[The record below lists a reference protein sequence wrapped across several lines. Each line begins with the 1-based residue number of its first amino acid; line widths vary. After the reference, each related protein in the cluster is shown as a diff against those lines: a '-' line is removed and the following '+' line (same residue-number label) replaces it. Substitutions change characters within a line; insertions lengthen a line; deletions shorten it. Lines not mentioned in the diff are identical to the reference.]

1 MRPSINRRA
10 AIVLAALACLASGVA
25 DAQSYPS
32 KQIRFVVPFAPGGSS
47 DIISRAV
54 ANQLTTGLGQQVYVE
69 NKGGGGGNIAME
81 DVKRAAPDGY
91 TLILGHIGTLA
102 VNPAMY
108 GAKLPYDPVKD
119 FQPISLLAVVPNVI
133 AVHPDVPI
141 RSLAELVKAAKD
153 QPGKLNYGTA
163 GNGSAGHLAME
174 YFKMQ
179 SGIDIVHIPYR
190 GTGPMLSDLLGGQVQ
205 ATFNGIPPIISHIK
219 AGKLRPLA
227 VGSAARVPVLADVPT
242 VAESG
247 YPGFETSQWY
257 GLMAPAGTPRAIID
271 RLAEET
277 RKALASDDAKKRIS
291 DDGGI
296 TAGGTPEQF
305 AELIVKEKERW
316 GRVVATAKIQPD

>member
-1 MRPSINRRA
+1 MQKS
-10 AIVLAALACLASGVA
+10 AIVLAALMLAASPAAFGQ
-25 DAQSYPS
+25 DYPA

-47 DIISRAV
+47 DIIARSV
-54 ANQLTTGLGQQVYVE
+54 AGQLSATLGQQVYVE

-81 DVKRAAPDGY
+81 EVKRAAPDGY

-141 RSLAELVKAAKD
+141 RTLAEFVKAAKD
-153 QPGKLNYGTA
+153 KPGKLNYGSA

-190 GTGPMLSDLLGGQVQ
+190 GTGPMLSDLLGGQLE

-227 VGSAARVPVLADVPT
+227 VGSASRVPALGDVPT
-242 VAESG
+242 IAESG
-247 YPGFETSQWY
+247 FPGFETSQWY
-257 GLMAPAGTPRAIID
+257 GLMAPAGVPRPVID
-271 RLAEET
+271 RLQRAVMM
-277 RKALASDDAKKRIS
+277 ALASDDVKKRIS
-291 DDGGI
+291 DDGGVI
-296 TAGGTPEQF
+296 AGGTPEQF
-305 AELIVKEKERW
+305 ATLIAKEKERW
-316 GRVVATAKIQPD
+316 AKVVTTAKIQPD

>member
-1 MRPSINRRA
+1 MQKIASVA
-10 AIVLAALACLASGVA
+10 AALMLALSPAAVA
-25 DAQSYPS
+25 QQGYPN
-32 KQIRFVVPFAPGGSS
+32 KTIRFVVPFAPGGSS

-54 ANQLTTGLGQQVYVE
+54 ANQLTAGLGQQVYVE

-81 DVKRAAPDGY
+81 EVKRAAPDGY

-141 RSLAELVKAAKD
+141 KSLAEFVKAAKD
-153 QPGKLNYGTA
+153 KPGKLNYGTA

-179 SGIDIVHIPYR
+179 AGIDLVHIPYR
-190 GTGPMLSDLLGGQVQ
+190 GTGPMLSDLLGGQVE
-205 ATFNGIPPIISHIK
+205 ATFNGIPPIMSHIK

-227 VGSAARVPVLADVPT
+227 VGSAARVPALANVPT

-305 AELIVKEKERW
+305 AALIAKEKERW
-316 GRVVATAKIQPD
+316 GKVVTTAKIQPD